1 MNFIINFIRFS
12 RLHTVIGTALSL
24 ISLYFIALSYG
35 NHQAGNFTEVF
46 FLTLICCLGANIF
59 IVGLN
64 QVTDVEIDK
73 VNKPYL
79 PLASGAFSMR
89 LGYIIIGV
97 SVLVSLLLAF
107 NIGGYLLWTV
117 ILSLIL
123 GIAYSLPP
131 FRLKRFS
138 FWAAFC
144 IIAVRGLIVNLLLF
158 LHFNSVINQSSDI
171 PPLVWTLTAV
181 IFVYSLIIALFKD
194 LPDTEGDEL
203 YNIKTLSVKLGR
215 KRVFNFGNIILT
227 VLFLTLIIL
236 PFFLKLNISAVPFA
250 ILHALFLAALWWQ
263 ISRTDLQ
270 NQKAV
275 FGYYRFIWVLFFGEY
290 AAFALLSV

>member
-12 RLHTVIGTALSL
+12 RLHTVIGTTLSL
-24 ISLYFIALSYG
+24 VSLFFIALSYG
-35 NHQAGNFTEVF
+35 DNLAGNYTELF
-46 FLTLICCLGANIF
+46 FLTLLCCLGSNIF

-64 QVTDVEIDK
+64 QITDVEIDK

-89 LGYIIIGV
+89 LGYIIIAV
-97 SVLVSLLLAF
+97 SVLISLFLAF
-107 NIGGYLLWTV
+107 RIGGYLLWTV
-117 ILSLIL
+117 ILSLVL

-158 LHFNSVINQSSDI
+158 LHFHSIINDSAEI
-171 PPLVWTLTAV
+171 TPLVWTLTTV

-203 YNIKTLSVKLGR
+203 HNINTLSVRLGR

-227 VLFLTLIIL
+227 VLFLILIAL
-236 PFFLKLNISAVPFA
+236 PFVLKLNISAIPFA
-250 ILHALFLAALWWQ
+250 GVHASFLVALWWQ
-263 ISRTDLQ
+263 IYRTDLQ

-275 FGYYRFIWVLFFGEY
+275 FGYYRFIWILFFGEY
-290 AAFALLSV
+290 AAFAFL